1 MQAQGT
7 PLYRVKAV
15 AEMFDVSTSTI
26 YRAIESGKL
35 AALKV
40 TGSKERGSL
49 RISESA
55 IRSYRQACAVAAVT
69 AGQVDGG
76 EGSDVVS
83 GGVA

>member
-1 MQAQGT
+1 MQVEGT
-7 PLYRVKAV
+7 RMLRVKAV
-15 AEMFDVSTSTI
+15 AEMFDVSPQTI

-40 TGSKERGSL
+40 TGTNERGSL
-49 RISESA
+49 RIPESA
-55 IRSYRQACAVAAVT
+55 IRTYRQACAVAAVT